1 MRLVLADTSVWIHHL
16 READP
21 MLVELTAGE
30 RLLMH
35 PCVLGEL
42 ALGNLRD
49 RANFILALRRM
60 EHATVATDGEVSR
73 MVEIHRLYGT
83 GIGWLDAHLLA
94 SVLLSPN
101 VDLWSR
107 DKRLSGVA
115 ARFGRAALLSH

>member
-1 MRLVLADTSVWIHHL
+1 MRLILADTSVWIHHL

-21 MLVELTAGE
+21 LMVGLTANE

-35 PCVLGEL
+35 PLVIGEI
-42 ALGNLRD
+42 AMGNLRD

-60 EHATVATDGEVSR
+60 EQVTVATDGEVFH
-73 MVEIHRLYGT
+73 MVESHRLYGA

-115 ARFGRAALLSH
+115 ARFGRAAELPH